1 MKGIGNYRQVPQQP
15 VASTERRLA
24 QLAVVQGPRAA
35 IRFIDGSTYSMPY
48 EPLRKIGVTPG
59 GMFMLIT
66 EYRGRDVVSVRVELQ
81 GEARGAAPGRAQPK
95 IMVRDG
101 LKLTTRR

>member
-1 MKGIGNYRQVPQQP
+1 MKGLGNYRQLQQQP
-15 VASTERRLA
+15 NSVERRLA
-24 QLAVVQGPRAA
+24 QLAVIQGPRAS
-35 IRFIDGSTYSMPY
+35 IRFIDGTSYSMPS
-48 EPLRKIGVTPG
+48 EPLRKIGVKPG
-59 GMFMLIT
+59 GMFLLIT

-95 IMVRDG
+95 VMVRTG